1 MQWMYPIF
9 ILLFVF
15 LIFSNREKNTVIAHK
30 IHKNKKGAFKMTDLI
45 NDYIGKEC
53 LIYTCMSSSQIT
65 GTICSCK
72 DGWLV
77 VENANGQRDIVNCE
91 YVTRIREY
99 PRDKK
104 GKKKSVVFD

>member
-9 ILLFVF
+9 IFLFLAF
-15 LIFSNREKNTVIAHK
+15 IFTNREKNIALAHK
-30 IHKNKKGAFKMTDLI
+30 IHKNRKGDLKMTDLI

-65 GTICSCK
+65 GTIRSYS
-72 DGWLV
+72 DGWIV
-77 VENANGQRDIVNCE
+77 VENANGQRDIINCE
-91 YVTRIREY
+91 YITRIREY

-104 GKKKSVVFD
+104 GKKKSVIFD

>member
-1 MQWMYPIF
+1 
-9 ILLFVF
+9 
-15 LIFSNREKNTVIAHK
+15 
-30 IHKNKKGAFKMTDLI
+30 MTDLI
-45 NDYIGKEC
+45 KEYIGKGC

-65 GTICSCK
+65 GTIHSYQ
-72 DGWLV
+72 DGWSV

-104 GKKKSVVFD
+104 GKKKSVIFD